1 MTHTIEITTVESLVI
16 LDSIS
21 SKNYENEVN
30 SLIAKRLSEK
40 IERCV
45 KEDLRKRKEN
55 GWKEICNNKN
65 VWAISWTTHRI
76 YSHARW
82 VDA

>member
-55 GWKEICNNKN
+55 G
-65 VWAISWTTHRI
+65 
-76 YSHARW
+76 
-82 VDA
+82 